1 MIQNKGAKKTSKTKK
16 DFKTADIFFDFLLH
30 KKDLM
35 PILPR
40 SCNFKHYF

>member
-1 MIQNKGAKKTSKTKK
+1 MIQNSGAKKTPE
-16 DFKTADIFFDFLLH
+16 FKTADIFFDFLLH

-40 SCNFKHYF
+40 SYNFKHYF